1 MSWSPAIT
9 AATVIFDNDCYL
21 LVKEIDKQR
30 KIPVFNQPA
39 GHLEPGE
46 TILEAAIRET
56 LEETRWK
63 VSIIGLLGIAFVHN
77 PMGKTYL
84 RHTFLANPI
93 ELDRTAELD
102 SDIISTHWLHLEE
115 IEALSDQLRAPVVLE
130 AIEWHRSGVTY
141 PVDLFK

>member
-21 LVKEIDKQR
+21 LVKEIDKHR

-77 PMGKTYL
+77 SMGKTYL
-84 RHTFLANPI
+84 RHTFLADPI
-93 ELDRTAELD
+93 ELDKTAELD
-102 SDIISTHWLHLEE
+102 SDILSTHWLRLEE
-115 IEALSDQLRAPVVLE
+115 IVTLSDQLRTPIVLE
-130 AIEWHRSGVTY
+130 AIKWHRSGVIY

>member
-1 MSWSPAIT
+1 M
-9 AATVIFDNDCYL
+9 
-21 LVKEIDKQR
+21 
-30 KIPVFNQPA
+30 FNQPA

-77 PMGKTYL
+77 STGKTYL
-84 RHTFLANPI
+84 RHTFLADPI
-93 ELDRTAELD
+93 GLDETAELD
-102 SDIISTHWLHLEE
+102 SDILSTHWLRIEE
-115 IEALSDQLRAPVVLE
+115 IVTLSDQLRTPIVLE
-130 AIEWHRSGVTY
+130 AIKWHRSGVIY

>member
-9 AATVIFDNDCYL
+9 AATVIFDNDRYL

-30 KIPVFNQPA
+30 NIPVFNQPA
-39 GHLEPGE
+39 GHLEAGE

-63 VSIIGLLGIAFVHN
+63 VSILGLLGIAFVN
-77 PMGKTYL
+77 NCMGKTYL

-130 AIEWHRSGVTY
+130 AIKWHRSGVTY

>member
-1 MSWSPAIT
+1 MSWSTAIT
-9 AATVIFDNDCYL
+9 AATVIFDNDRYL

-30 KIPVFNQPA
+30 NIPVFNQPA
-39 GHLEPGE
+39 GHLEAGE

-63 VSIIGLLGIAFVHN
+63 VSILGLLGIAFVHN
-77 PMGKTYL
+77 SMGKTYL

-130 AIEWHRSGVTY
+130 AIKWHRSGVTY